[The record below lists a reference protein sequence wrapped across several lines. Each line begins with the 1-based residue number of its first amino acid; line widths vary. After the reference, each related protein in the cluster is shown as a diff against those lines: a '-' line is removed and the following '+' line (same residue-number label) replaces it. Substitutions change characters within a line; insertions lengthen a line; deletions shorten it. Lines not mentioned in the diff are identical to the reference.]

1 MNLSRFPGAGR
12 DPRFHEALERKVIQP
27 FLRAQYRLAVASK
40 QRIPAIA
47 IQHPSDT
54 SVTFRRNTQEIEKT
68 ALAGSMSASLSLAKM
83 YDNGIVV
90 DKDKAKML
98 AWLRWGKA
106 YGTEDD
112 NVQDELDDMLDFYS
126 LTISDSDKATA
137 QALLERMEN
146 EHQGLP
152 RTKRAPG
159 VIDRAKDHLG
169 SGFVLMGGA
178 FIPKN
183 KNST

>member
-1 MNLSRFPGAGR
+1 
-12 DPRFHEALERKVIQP
+12 
-27 FLRAQYRLAVASK
+27 
-40 QRIPAIA
+40 
-47 IQHPSDT
+47 
-54 SVTFRRNTQEIEKT
+54 
-68 ALAGSMSASLSLAKM
+68 MSASLSLAKM

-152 RTKRAPG
+152 KTKRAPG
-159 VIDRAKDHLG
+159 VINRTKECLG
-169 SGFVLMGGA
+169 SGFVLMGGG
-178 FIPKN
+178 FIPKK
-183 KNST
+183 KNSS